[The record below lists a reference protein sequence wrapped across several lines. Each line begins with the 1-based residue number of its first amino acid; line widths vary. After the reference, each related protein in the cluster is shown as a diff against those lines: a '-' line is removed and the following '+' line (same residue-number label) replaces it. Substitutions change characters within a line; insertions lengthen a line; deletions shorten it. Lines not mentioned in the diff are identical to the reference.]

1 MTANAADNVASPP
14 PTSPTPTEAAPTPSA
29 TQPVAAA
36 VTPAA
41 ISAPEPTDAEIKR
54 ANLRKKYEQK
64 GALIV
69 GAALPEQT
77 ILPFSSS
84 FEGLEGAGKT
94 HIIIKTYPLP
104 LVIVNFGDRSAVPF
118 LYEIP
123 EGRRNQVQVYD
134 IQPPSVDG
142 WDFKSAVESLKELAE
157 IISAEGPLMRGGTFG
172 LDGGSSWWSVMQ
184 QVFVEPKEQARI
196 AAGGKQ
202 VGGIIYEEA
211 NNRAR
216 GVLGYVKTLGCF
228 LAMTHQLKQ
237 DWDKD
242 GPIPNQ
248 YSPRRNSQVP
258 YMMEVVVR
266 MAKFCQNPQ
275 CGAPNCQ
282 KPDHVGRKHRSRL
295 EKLSGNTGL
304 EGLWVNDLTF
314 PKLYKY
320 QTGQL
325 WMKDDLGNDIDEQAA
340 KAQITPPKQA
350 SAANKPA
357 AAEQA
362 APAKA

>member
-1 MTANAADNVASPP
+1 M
-14 PTSPTPTEAAPTPSA
+14 
-29 TQPVAAA
+29 
-36 VTPAA
+36 
-41 ISAPEPTDAEIKR
+41 
-54 ANLRKKYEQK
+54 
-64 GALIV
+64 
-69 GAALPEQT
+69 
-77 ILPFSSS
+77 
-84 FEGLEGAGKT
+84 EGSGKT
-94 HIIIKTYPLP
+94 HIIIKTFPLP

-123 EGRRNQVQVYD
+123 EQRRSQVQVYD
-134 IQPPSVDG
+134 IQPPSNDG
-142 WDFKSAVESLKELAE
+142 WDFKSAVDSLKELAE
-157 IISAEGPLMRGGTFG
+157 IIAAEGPLMRGGTFA

-184 QVFVEPKEQARI
+184 QVFVEPKEQERLAK
-196 AAGGKQ
+196 GSKQ

-248 YSPRRNSQVP
+248 FSPRRNSQVP
-258 YMMEVVVR
+258 YLMEVVAR
-266 MAKFCQNPQ
+266 MAKFCAATG

-282 KPDHVGRKHRSRL
+282 KAEHVGRTHKARL

-304 EGLWVNDLTF
+304 EGLWVGDLTF
-314 PKLYKY
+314 QKLYKF

-325 WMKDDLGNDIDEQAA
+325 WLKNDFGEQISVEDAKKAISPKPQTAA
-340 KAQITPPKQA
+340 T
-350 SAANKPA
+350 
-357 AAEQA
+357 
-362 APAKA
+362 APAVKA